1 MLTQTVPGL
10 VCCRHS
16 TGCLEHSLVA
26 STMAYHEDAR
36 PRASMIEEQPGSQD
50 IL

>member
-16 TGCLEHSLVA
+16 TGCLEHS
-26 STMAYHEDAR
+26 
-36 PRASMIEEQPGSQD
+36 PRHLNNGLSRGCKATGFD
-50 IL
+50 D